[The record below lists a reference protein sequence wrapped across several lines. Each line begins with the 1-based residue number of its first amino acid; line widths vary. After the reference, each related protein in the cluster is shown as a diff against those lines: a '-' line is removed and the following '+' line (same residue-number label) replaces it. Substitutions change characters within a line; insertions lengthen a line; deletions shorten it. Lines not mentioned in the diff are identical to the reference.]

1 MPFFKRLKA
10 RLAPILQSDTAFIQS
25 AYRDILGRDADDEG
39 LEFYRRVLREGVSRT
54 AVLVSLTRSE
64 EYTSIL
70 PRKIRVIAGLRA
82 IRPDRYRDTVDR
94 SSNEPIAV
102 FDAASPAD
110 FDWLESAILEYGYYE
125 KPGVWNLEVD
135 TDKRVIAEIITSFA
149 PERALELGCA
159 AGAVLEGLQDL
170 GVEAEGIDI
179 SAMAVARAADR
190 VRARIHQGDLLSI
203 QLGAHYDMVF
213 GLDVFEHLNP
223 NRLDSYVGRI
233 AQIAREGA
241 FLFCNI
247 PAFGDDPVFGTLFPF
262 YVDGWEQDAAAGRP
276 FSTLHV
282 DDEGFPI
289 HGHLIWA
296 DARWW
301 VQRFEAAGFE
311 RQVDIERALHRKYDS
326 YMAKKSP
333 ARRAYF
339 VFGKDVAAARVAAV
353 VKRIG
358 GQESQALRQGSS
370 G

>member
-10 RLAPILQSDTAFIQS
+10 RLGPILQSDSRFIEA
-25 AYRDILGRDADDEG
+25 AYRDILGRAPDAEG
-39 LEFYRRVLREGVSRT
+39 LAFYRRVLREGVSRT
-54 AVLVSLTRSE
+54 AVLVSLTRSD
-64 EYTSIL
+64 EYTNLL
-70 PRKIRVIAGLRA
+70 PRKVRVIAGLRTT
-82 IRPDRYRDTVDR
+82 RPERYRDTVDR
-94 SSNEPIAV
+94 SNDYPVAV
-102 FDAASPAD
+102 FEAASPAD
-110 FDWLESAILEYGYYE
+110 FDWLESAILEHGYYE

-135 TDKRVIAEIITSFA
+135 TDKRVIAEIIAAFA

-170 GVEAEGIDI
+170 GILADGIDI
-179 SAMAVARAADR
+179 SEMAIARASER
-190 VRARIHQGDLLSI
+190 VRGRIHQGDLLKIDLPS
-203 QLGAHYDMVF
+203 QYDMVF

-223 NRLDSYVGRI
+223 NRLDGYLRRLAEI
-233 AQIAREGA
+233 TREGG

-262 YVDGWEQDAAAGRP
+262 YIDGWEQDAAAGRP

-282 DDEGFPI
+282 DDEGYPI

-301 VQRFEAAGFE
+301 VHRVEATGF
-311 RQVDIERALHRKYDS
+311 RRLPDTERALHRKYDS
-326 YMAKKSP
+326 YMAKNSP

-339 VFGKDVAAARVAAV
+339 VFGKNVRAERVAAV

-358 GQESQALRQGSS
+358 SERSRVLQPSA
-370 G
+370 